1 MLSVGVALAGSA
13 AAQNKQFSFA
23 YDQPKTSAYGFGAD
37 VFGKRLSE
45 LSKGT
50 MSTNQYA
57 GAQLGSEAQTLQK
70 VQTGDIDFVLVSTAN
85 SSTIQPESGV
95 FSLHFIFR
103 GPDHAVKVLT
113 DPKVIAAMREM
124 YASKV
129 KGAHMLTLGS
139 QGLRNLYCK
148 KEIKNLA
155 DIKNVKVRVQATV
168 TEDTLFP
175 AYGAQIVHMPFGEVY
190 TSLQTGVVEC
200 AENGYTVYMLNKHYE
215 VAPVM
220 SVTEHEANNSVLF
233 VSDKL
238 WSSLSAEQKEWVQQA
253 ADDMNKVQPAKA
265 FEMEKESR
273 ARLEKIGVKI
283 VTTVD
288 KSGFESVSKPIQDKL
303 ANDLGPNAVKIL
315 GLVRNVQVE
324 RPRHPLARPA
334 VPSPSEVARARR
346 PRARA
351 DGAVRRRHHRLHRHR
366 DLRRRHAHVRAPV
379 AVAAGGDDDL
389 LHLRRVHRHRRG
401 HAAQ

>member
-1 MLSVGVALAGSA
+1 MSRTTSLIRMTVLSLGVALAGA
-13 AAQNKQFSFA
+13 ATAQNKQFSFA

-37 VFGKRLSE
+37 VFAKRLSE

-50 MSTNQYA
+50 LATNQYA

-103 GPDHAVKVLT
+103 GPEHAVKVLT
-113 DPKVIAAMREM
+113 DPKVIAAMRDM

-148 KEIKNLA
+148 KEIRNVA
-155 DIKNVKVRVQATV
+155 DLKNVKVRVQATV
-168 TEDTLFP
+168 TEDMLFP

-200 AENGYTVYMLNKHYE
+200 AENGYTVYLINKHYE
-215 VAPVM
+215 VAPIM

-233 VSDKL
+233 VSDKVWAGL
-238 WSSLSAEQKEWVQQA
+238 TDEQKKWVQQA

-273 ARLEKIGVKI
+273 ARLEKLGVKI
-283 VTTVD
+283 LTAVD
-288 KSGFESVSKPIQDKL
+288 KSGFESISKPIQDKL
-303 ANDLGPNAVKIL
+303 AKDLGPYAVRIL
-315 GLVRNVQVE
+315 DLVRNVK
-324 RPRHPLARPA
+324 
-334 VPSPSEVARARR
+334 
-346 PRARA
+346 
-351 DGAVRRRHHRLHRHR
+351 
-366 DLRRRHAHVRAPV
+366 
-379 AVAAGGDDDL
+379 
-389 LHLRRVHRHRRG
+389 
-401 HAAQ
+401 

>member
-1 MLSVGVALAGSA
+1 MSSKASLIRTILLSAGLALVGSA
-13 AAQNKQFSFA
+13 LAQNKQYSFA
-23 YDQPKTSAYGFGAD
+23 YDQPKTSAYGFGAE
-37 VFGKRLSE
+37 VFGKRLAE

-50 MSTNQYA
+50 MTTNQYA

-113 DPKVIAAMREM
+113 DPTVIAAMREM

-129 KGAHMLTLGS
+129 KGARMLTLGS

-148 KEIKNLA
+148 KEIKSVA

-200 AENGYTVYMLNKHYE
+200 AENGYTVYLLNKHYE
-215 VAPVM
+215 VAPIM
-220 SVTEHEANNSVLF
+220 SVTEHEANHSVLF

-238 WSSLSAEQKEWVQQA
+238 WSSLSDEQKKWVQQA

-265 FEMEKESR
+265 FEMESESR
-273 ARLEKIGVKI
+273 ARLEKIGVK
-283 VTTVD
+283 VLTGVD
-288 KSGFESVSKPIQDKL
+288 KSGFETISKPIQDKL

-315 GLVRNVQVE
+315 GLVRNVK
-324 RPRHPLARPA
+324 
-334 VPSPSEVARARR
+334 
-346 PRARA
+346 
-351 DGAVRRRHHRLHRHR
+351 
-366 DLRRRHAHVRAPV
+366 
-379 AVAAGGDDDL
+379 
-389 LHLRRVHRHRRG
+389 
-401 HAAQ
+401 

>member
-1 MLSVGVALAGSA
+1 MSRKASLARAVVLALGVVLAGSA
-13 AAQNKQFSFA
+13 FAQKKEFSFA

-37 VFGKRLSE
+37 VFGKRLGE

-50 MSTNQYA
+50 MSINQYA
-57 GAQLGSEAQTLQK
+57 GAQLGTEAQTLQK

-103 GPDHAVKVLT
+103 GPEHAVKVLT
-113 DPKVIAAMREM
+113 DPKIIAAMREM

-148 KEIKNLA
+148 KEIKSLA

-200 AENGYTVYMLNKHYE
+200 AENGYTVYLLNKHYE
-215 VAPVM
+215 VAPIM

-238 WSSLSAEQKEWVQQA
+238 WSSLNDEQKKWVQQA

-265 FEMEKESR
+265 FEMETESR
-273 ARLEKIGVKI
+273 ARLEKIGVK
-283 VTTVD
+283 VASGVD

-303 ANDLGPNAVKIL
+303 AKDLGPNAVKIL
-315 GLVRNVQVE
+315 DLVRNIK
-324 RPRHPLARPA
+324 
-334 VPSPSEVARARR
+334 
-346 PRARA
+346 
-351 DGAVRRRHHRLHRHR
+351 
-366 DLRRRHAHVRAPV
+366 
-379 AVAAGGDDDL
+379 
-389 LHLRRVHRHRRG
+389 
-401 HAAQ
+401 

>member
-1 MLSVGVALAGSA
+1 MSSRSRHTSFISSIALAAGFALASSA
-13 AAQNKQFSFA
+13 AIAQSKQFTFA

-37 VFGKRLSE
+37 TFGKRLEE

-50 MSTNQYA
+50 MSINQYP
-57 GAQLGSEAQTLQK
+57 GAQLGTEAQSLQK

-113 DPKVIAAMREM
+113 NPAVIAAMREM

-148 KEIKNLA
+148 KEIKTLA

-215 VAPVM
+215 VAPIM

-238 WSSLSAEQKEWVQQA
+238 WSTLNADQKKWVQTA

-265 FEMEKESR
+265 FEMERESR
-273 ARLEKIGVKI
+273 ARLEKLGVKI
-283 VTTVD
+283 VTAVD
-288 KSGFESVSKPIQDKL
+288 KSGFEKVSAPIQDKL
-303 ANDLGPNAVKIL
+303 AGDLGPNAVKIL
-315 GLVRNVQVE
+315 GLVR
-324 RPRHPLARPA
+324 
-334 VPSPSEVARARR
+334 
-346 PRARA
+346 
-351 DGAVRRRHHRLHRHR
+351 GIK
-366 DLRRRHAHVRAPV
+366 
-379 AVAAGGDDDL
+379 
-389 LHLRRVHRHRRG
+389 
-401 HAAQ
+401 

>member
-1 MLSVGVALAGSA
+1 MSRTTSIIRMTVLSLGVALAGA
-13 AAQNKQFSFA
+13 ATAQNRQLSFA

-37 VFGKRLSE
+37 VFGKRLAE

-50 MSTNQYA
+50 LSTNQYA

-103 GPDHAVKVLT
+103 GPEHAVKVLT
-113 DPKVIAAMREM
+113 DPQVIAAMRDM

-148 KEIKNLA
+148 KEIRNVA

-200 AENGYTVYMLNKHYE
+200 AENGYTVYMINKHYE
-215 VAPVM
+215 VAPIM

-233 VSDKL
+233 VSDKV
-238 WSSLSAEQKEWVQQA
+238 WASLTGEQKKWVQQA

-273 ARLEKIGVKI
+273 ARLEKLGVKI
-283 VTTVD
+283 LTTVD
-288 KSGFESVSKPIQDKL
+288 KSGFESISKPIQDKL
-303 ANDLGPNAVKIL
+303 AKDLGPYAVTIL
-315 GLVRNVQVE
+315 DLVRNVK
-324 RPRHPLARPA
+324 
-334 VPSPSEVARARR
+334 
-346 PRARA
+346 
-351 DGAVRRRHHRLHRHR
+351 
-366 DLRRRHAHVRAPV
+366 
-379 AVAAGGDDDL
+379 
-389 LHLRRVHRHRRG
+389 
-401 HAAQ
+401 

>member
-1 MLSVGVALAGSA
+1 MKHLNCIALAA
-13 AAQNKQFSFA
+13 ALAVSSTAFAQKREFSFA
-23 YDQPKTSAYGFGAD
+23 YDQPRTSAYGYGAD
-37 VFGKRLSE
+37 FFGKKLQE

-50 MSTNQYA
+50 LGTNQYP
-57 GAQLGSEAQTLQK
+57 GAQLGTEAQTLQK

-95 FSLHFIFR
+95 FSLHFIFL
-103 GPDHAVKVLT
+103 GPEHAVKVLT

-124 YASKV
+124 YAAKV

-148 KEIKNLA
+148 KEIKKLA

-233 VSDKL
+233 VSDKV
-238 WSSLSAEQKEWVQQA
+238 WSSLNAEQKKWVQTA
-253 ADDMNKVQPAKA
+253 ADEMNKVQPAKA

-273 ARLEKIGVKI
+273 AKLEKMGVKI
-283 VTTVD
+283 VTGVD

-303 ANDLGPNAVKIL
+303 AKELGPNAVKIL
-315 GLVRNVQVE
+315 ALVRSVK
-324 RPRHPLARPA
+324 
-334 VPSPSEVARARR
+334 
-346 PRARA
+346 
-351 DGAVRRRHHRLHRHR
+351 
-366 DLRRRHAHVRAPV
+366 
-379 AVAAGGDDDL
+379 
-389 LHLRRVHRHRRG
+389 
-401 HAAQ
+401 

>member
-1 MLSVGVALAGSA
+1 MSIQASLRRGFALGAVLMLA
-13 AAQNKQFSFA
+13 ATAQAQNRQFSFA

-103 GPDHAVKVLT
+103 GPEHAVKVLT
-113 DPKVIAAMREM
+113 EPKVIAAMREM

-148 KEIKNLA
+148 KEIKALP

-215 VAPVM
+215 VAPIM

-233 VSDKL
+233 VSDKV
-238 WSSLSAEQKEWVQQA
+238 WSSLSAEQKQWVQQA

-283 VTTVD
+283 VTGVD

-303 ANDLGPNAVKIL
+303 AKDLGPHAVKIL
-315 GLVRNVQVE
+315 ELVRSVK
-324 RPRHPLARPA
+324 
-334 VPSPSEVARARR
+334 
-346 PRARA
+346 
-351 DGAVRRRHHRLHRHR
+351 
-366 DLRRRHAHVRAPV
+366 
-379 AVAAGGDDDL
+379 
-389 LHLRRVHRHRRG
+389 
-401 HAAQ
+401 

>member
-1 MLSVGVALAGSA
+1 MSGKASLARAVVLAFGVVLAGSA
-13 AAQNKQFSFA
+13 LAQKKEFSFA

-37 VFGKRLSE
+37 VFGKRLGE

-57 GAQLGSEAQTLQK
+57 GAQLGTEAQTLQK

-103 GPDHAVKVLT
+103 GPEHAVKVLT
-113 DPKVIAAMREM
+113 DPKIIAAMREM

-148 KEIKNLA
+148 KEIKSLA

-200 AENGYTVYMLNKHYE
+200 AENGYTVYLLNKHYE
-215 VAPVM
+215 VAPIM

-238 WSSLSAEQKEWVQQA
+238 WSSLNDEQKKWVQQA

-265 FEMEKESR
+265 FEMETESR
-273 ARLEKIGVKI
+273 ARLEKIGVK
-283 VTTVD
+283 VATGVD

-303 ANDLGPNAVKIL
+303 AKDLGPNAVKIL
-315 GLVRNVQVE
+315 DLVRNIK
-324 RPRHPLARPA
+324 
-334 VPSPSEVARARR
+334 
-346 PRARA
+346 
-351 DGAVRRRHHRLHRHR
+351 
-366 DLRRRHAHVRAPV
+366 
-379 AVAAGGDDDL
+379 
-389 LHLRRVHRHRRG
+389 
-401 HAAQ
+401 

>member
-1 MLSVGVALAGSA
+1 MSRSASLVRTLVASVSLALAGPA
-13 AAQNKQFSFA
+13 LAQNKAYSFA
-23 YDQPKTSAYGFGAD
+23 YDQPKTSAYGFGAE

-50 MSTNQYA
+50 MSINQYA
-57 GAQLGSEAQTLQK
+57 GAQLGTEAQTLQK

-103 GPDHAVKVLT
+103 GPEHAVKALT
-113 DPKVIAAMREM
+113 DPKVVAAMREM

-148 KEIKNLA
+148 KEIKNVGDL
-155 DIKNVKVRVQATV
+155 KNVKVRVQATA
-168 TEDTLFP
+168 TEDALFP

-220 SVTEHEANNSVLF
+220 SVTEHEANHSVLF

-238 WSSLSAEQKEWVQQA
+238 WSSLNDEQKKWVQQA

-283 VTTVD
+283 VTGID
-288 KSGFESVSKPIQDKL
+288 KSGFESISKPIQDKL
-303 ANDLGPNAVKIL
+303 AKDLGPHAVQIL
-315 GLVRNVQVE
+315 ELVRNVK
-324 RPRHPLARPA
+324 
-334 VPSPSEVARARR
+334 
-346 PRARA
+346 
-351 DGAVRRRHHRLHRHR
+351 
-366 DLRRRHAHVRAPV
+366 
-379 AVAAGGDDDL
+379 
-389 LHLRRVHRHRRG
+389 
-401 HAAQ
+401 

>member
-1 MLSVGVALAGSA
+1 MSSHSRYASIFSSIALAAGLALASSA
-13 AAQNKQFSFA
+13 ALAQSKQYSFA

-37 VFGKRLSE
+37 VFNQRLSE

-95 FSLHFIFR
+95 FSLHFIFQ

-113 DPKVIAAMREM
+113 NPAIIQAMREM

-155 DIKNVKVRVQATV
+155 AIKNVKVRVQATV

-215 VAPVM
+215 VAPIM

-238 WSSLSAEQKEWVQQA
+238 WSTLNADQKKWVQQA

-283 VTTVD
+283 VTGVD
-288 KSGFESVSKPIQDKL
+288 KSGFEKVSKPILDKL
-303 ANDLGPNAVKIL
+303 ANDLGPHAVKIL
-315 GLVRNVQVE
+315 GMVRNIK
-324 RPRHPLARPA
+324 
-334 VPSPSEVARARR
+334 
-346 PRARA
+346 
-351 DGAVRRRHHRLHRHR
+351 
-366 DLRRRHAHVRAPV
+366 
-379 AVAAGGDDDL
+379 
-389 LHLRRVHRHRRG
+389 
-401 HAAQ
+401 

>member
-1 MLSVGVALAGSA
+1 VSSIPISFVRALVLTVAVAAVGVAG
-13 AAQNKQFSFA
+13 AQSRQFSFA

-45 LSKGT
+45 LSQGAL
-50 MSTNQYA
+50 STAQYA

-113 DPKVIAAMREM
+113 DPTVIAAMRDM

-238 WSSLSAEQKEWVQQA
+238 WSSLNAEQKKWVQQA

-283 VTTVD
+283 ATGVD

-303 ANDLGPNAVKIL
+303 AKDLGPHAIKIL
-315 GLVRNVQVE
+315 DLVRNVK
-324 RPRHPLARPA
+324 
-334 VPSPSEVARARR
+334 
-346 PRARA
+346 
-351 DGAVRRRHHRLHRHR
+351 
-366 DLRRRHAHVRAPV
+366 
-379 AVAAGGDDDL
+379 
-389 LHLRRVHRHRRG
+389 
-401 HAAQ
+401 

>member
-1 MLSVGVALAGSA
+1 MSRTASLVASLALSVAVAWTGPAI
-13 AAQNKQFSFA
+13 AQGKQYSFA
-23 YDQPKTSAYGFGAD
+23 YDQPKTSAYGYGAD

-50 MSTNQYA
+50 FSTNQYA
-57 GAQLGSEAQTLQK
+57 GAQLGTEAQTLQK

-103 GPDHAVKVLT
+103 GPEHAVKVLT
-113 DPKVIAAMREM
+113 DAKVIAAMRDM
-124 YASKV
+124 YAAKV

-148 KEIKNLA
+148 KEIKSLA
-155 DIKNVKVRVQATV
+155 DIKNVKVRVQATL

-238 WSSLSAEQKEWVQQA
+238 WRSLNAEQKKWVQTA

-288 KSGFESVSKPIQDKL
+288 KSGFEKVSKPIQDKL

-315 GLVRNVQVE
+315 GLVR
-324 RPRHPLARPA
+324 
-334 VPSPSEVARARR
+334 
-346 PRARA
+346 
-351 DGAVRRRHHRLHRHR
+351 GIK
-366 DLRRRHAHVRAPV
+366 
-379 AVAAGGDDDL
+379 
-389 LHLRRVHRHRRG
+389 
-401 HAAQ
+401 

>member
-1 MLSVGVALAGSA
+1 
-13 AAQNKQFSFA
+13 
-23 YDQPKTSAYGFGAD
+23 
-37 VFGKRLSE
+37 
-45 LSKGT
+45 

-95 FSLHFIFR
+95 FSLHFIFL

-113 DPKVIAAMREM
+113 NPGVISAMREM

-155 DIKNVKVRVQATV
+155 AIKNVKVRVQATV

-233 VSDKL
+233 VSTKL
-238 WSSLSAEQKEWVQQA
+238 WSSLNAGQKKWVQQA

-265 FEMEKESR
+265 FEMEKASR

-283 VTTVD
+283 VTGVD
-288 KSGFESVSKPIQDKL
+288 KSGFEKVSKPIQDKL
-303 ANDLGPNAVKIL
+303 AKDLGPHAVKIL
-315 GLVRNVQVE
+315 GLVRNIK
-324 RPRHPLARPA
+324 
-334 VPSPSEVARARR
+334 
-346 PRARA
+346 
-351 DGAVRRRHHRLHRHR
+351 
-366 DLRRRHAHVRAPV
+366 
-379 AVAAGGDDDL
+379 
-389 LHLRRVHRHRRG
+389 
-401 HAAQ
+401 